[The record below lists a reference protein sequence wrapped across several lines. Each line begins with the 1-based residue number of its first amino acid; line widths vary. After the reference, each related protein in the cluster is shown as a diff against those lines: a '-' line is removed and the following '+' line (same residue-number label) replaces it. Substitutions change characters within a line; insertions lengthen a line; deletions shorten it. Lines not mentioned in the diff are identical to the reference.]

1 MFLAY
6 QDETR
11 STKTTG
17 GVEAGKALQAPG
29 FRTVISTKD
38 HEEVSH
44 MKAHSTKTNSGRFL
58 KFSATALTIL
68 GVLIPLGVPTLAG
81 AQNTAL
87 FSASLPQGPE
97 GSWLYTVTIPGYT
110 FQGIETYSA
119 GGGYT
124 EADQLSFSPI
134 AVASAG
140 HGAWKMTGGNTFN
153 LTYLNLTFDA
163 FSSGNPTGTLKV
175 RQTTKIDKSGNSYSG
190 SGDYTYYDLDGNPI
204 PSISGTFTI
213 TAKRIVVQAPK

>member
-1 MFLAY
+1 
-6 QDETR
+6 
-11 STKTTG
+11 
-17 GVEAGKALQAPG
+17 
-29 FRTVISTKD
+29 
-38 HEEVSH
+38 
-44 MKAHSTKTNSGRFL
+44 MKAQSMKTNSCRFL
-58 KFSATALTIL
+58 KLFTTALTVL
-68 GVLIPLGVPTLAG
+68 GALIPLVVPTAAA
-81 AQNTAL
+81 AQNTTQ
-87 FSASLPQGPE
+87 FSANLPQGPE

-110 FQGIETYSA
+110 FQGIETYSP

-140 HGAWKMTGGNTFN
+140 HGAWKITGVNTFN

-175 RQTTKIDKSGNSYSG
+175 RQTTRIDKSGNSYTG

-213 TAKRIVVQAPK
+213 TATRIIVQAPK

>member
-1 MFLAY
+1 MKAQSMNTNSCQFLKVSVAALTVLMALVSLGAPAEANA
-6 QDETR
+6 Q
-11 STKTTG
+11 TTTQLSG
-17 GVEAGKALQAPG
+17 SFLQA
-29 FRTVISTKD
+29 
-38 HEEVSH
+38 
-44 MKAHSTKTNSGRFL
+44 
-58 KFSATALTIL
+58 
-68 GVLIPLGVPTLAG
+68 
-81 AQNTAL
+81 
-87 FSASLPQGPE
+87 QGPQ

-140 HGAWKMTGGNTFN
+140 HGAWEMTGAKTFV

-163 FSSGNPTGTLKV
+163 FSTGNPTGTLKV
-175 RQTTKIDKSGNSYSG
+175 RQTTTLSKSGNSYTG
-190 SGDYTYYDLDGNPI
+190 AGDFTYYDLDGNPI

-213 TAKRIVVQAPK
+213 TATRIVVQAPK

>member
-1 MFLAY
+1 
-6 QDETR
+6 
-11 STKTTG
+11 
-17 GVEAGKALQAPG
+17 
-29 FRTVISTKD
+29 
-38 HEEVSH
+38 
-44 MKAHSTKTNSGRFL
+44 MKAQSMNTDSCQFL
-58 KFSATALTIL
+58 KLSVAALTVL
-68 GVLIPLGVPTLAG
+68 VALIPLGAPAAAT
-81 AQNTAL
+81 AQSTAQL
-87 FSASLPQGPE
+87 SASLHQAEGPE
-97 GSWLYTVTIPGYT
+97 GSWLYTVTIPGYV

-124 EADQLSFSPI
+124 EADQLSFNPL

-175 RQTTKIDKSGNSYSG
+175 RQTTRMDKSGNSYTG

-213 TAKRIVVQAPK
+213 MAKRIVVQAQK

>member
-1 MFLAY
+1 MKSTHTQSRNMEGMAKPRLRHLHNVVAVLAVLAGLAVF
-6 QDETR
+6 
-11 STKTTG
+11 G
-17 GVEAGKALQAPG
+17 GPAA
-29 FRTVISTKD
+29 
-38 HEEVSH
+38 
-44 MKAHSTKTNSGRFL
+44 
-58 KFSATALTIL
+58 ATAQT
-68 GVLIPLGVPTLAG
+68 AAESK
-81 AQNTAL
+81 AQFTGW
-87 FSASLPQGPE
+87 LPQGPE
-97 GSWLYTVTIPGYT
+97 GSWLYTVTIPRYT

-140 HGAWKMTGGNTFN
+140 HGAWKMTGEKTFV

-175 RQTTKIDKSGNSYSG
+175 RQNTRIDESGNSYTG
-190 SGDYTYYDLDGNPI
+190 SGDYTYYDLNGNPI

-213 TAKRIVVQAPK
+213 TAKRILVQAPQ

>member
-1 MFLAY
+1 M
-6 QDETR
+6 
-11 STKTTG
+11 KT
-17 GVEAGKALQAPG
+17 EW
-29 FRTVISTKD
+29 
-38 HEEVSH
+38 
-44 MKAHSTKTNSGRFL
+44 TNKKVR
-58 KFSATALTIL
+58 KFMQLSAAALT
-68 GVLIPLGVPTLAG
+68 VLIALTPLGAPTAA
-81 AQNTAL
+81 AQTVSELKAQW
-87 FSASLPQGPE
+87 SPILPQTPE
-97 GSWLYTVTIPGYT
+97 GSWLYTVTIPGFT

-124 EADQLSFSPI
+124 EADQLSFNPL

-140 HGAWKMTGGNTFN
+140 HGAWKMTGGRTFD

-175 RQTTKIDKSGNSYSG
+175 RQKTTIDASGNSYTG

-213 TAKRIVVQAPK
+213 TAKRIVVEAPK

>member
-1 MFLAY
+1 
-6 QDETR
+6 
-11 STKTTG
+11 
-17 GVEAGKALQAPG
+17 
-29 FRTVISTKD
+29 
-38 HEEVSH
+38 
-44 MKAHSTKTNSGRFL
+44 MKAQSTKTNSCRFL
-58 KFSATALTIL
+58 KVSAVASTIL
-68 GVLIPLGVPTLAG
+68 GVLIPWGVPTAAV
-81 AQNTAL
+81 AQNTAQ
-87 FSASLPQGPE
+87 FSVALPQGPE

-140 HGAWKMTGGNTFN
+140 HGAWKMTGGNTYD

-163 FSSGNPTGTLKV
+163 FSSGNPTGTLRV
-175 RQTTKIDKSGNSYSG
+175 RQTTRIDKSGNSYSG

-213 TAKRIVVQAPK
+213 TARRIVVQVPK

>member
-1 MFLAY
+1 
-6 QDETR
+6 
-11 STKTTG
+11 
-17 GVEAGKALQAPG
+17 
-29 FRTVISTKD
+29 
-38 HEEVSH
+38 
-44 MKAHSTKTNSGRFL
+44 MKAQSMNTTSCQFL
-58 KFSATALTIL
+58 KLCVSALTVVMALISLGTPAAATAQT
-68 GVLIPLGVPTLAG
+68 T
-81 AQNTAL
+81 AQL
-87 FSASLPQGPE
+87 SASLQLAQGPQ
-97 GSWLYTVTIPGYT
+97 GSWLYTVTIPGFT

-124 EADQLSFSPI
+124 EADQLSFNPL

-140 HGAWKMTGGNTFN
+140 HGAWQMTGQRTFN

-175 RQTTKIDKSGNSYSG
+175 RQTTTLNKSGNSYTG

-213 TAKRIVVQAPK
+213 TATRIVVQAPK

>member
-1 MFLAY
+1 MEGMAKPRLRQLHNVVAVLAVLAGLAVF
-6 QDETR
+6 
-11 STKTTG
+11 G
-17 GVEAGKALQAPG
+17 GPAA
-29 FRTVISTKD
+29 
-38 HEEVSH
+38 
-44 MKAHSTKTNSGRFL
+44 
-58 KFSATALTIL
+58 ATAQT
-68 GVLIPLGVPTLAG
+68 AAESK
-81 AQNTAL
+81 AQFTGW
-87 FSASLPQGPE
+87 LPQGPE

-140 HGAWKMTGGNTFN
+140 HGAWKMTGEKTFV

-175 RQTTKIDKSGNSYSG
+175 RQNTRIDESGNSYTG
-190 SGDYTYYDLDGNPI
+190 SGDYTYYDLNGNPI

-213 TAKRIVVQAPK
+213 TAKRILVQAPQ

>member
-1 MFLAY
+1 
-6 QDETR
+6 
-11 STKTTG
+11 
-17 GVEAGKALQAPG
+17 
-29 FRTVISTKD
+29 
-38 HEEVSH
+38 
-44 MKAHSTKTNSGRFL
+44 MKAQSMKTESCRLF
-58 KFSATALTIL
+58 KFSAVALTVL
-68 GVLIPLGVPTLAG
+68 GALIPLGVPTAAS
-81 AQNTAL
+81 AQNAPQ
-87 FSASLPQGPE
+87 FSASFPQGPE

-175 RQTTKIDKSGNSYSG
+175 RQTTRMDKSGHSCTG
-190 SGDYTYYDLDGNPI
+190 SGDYTYYNLDGNPI